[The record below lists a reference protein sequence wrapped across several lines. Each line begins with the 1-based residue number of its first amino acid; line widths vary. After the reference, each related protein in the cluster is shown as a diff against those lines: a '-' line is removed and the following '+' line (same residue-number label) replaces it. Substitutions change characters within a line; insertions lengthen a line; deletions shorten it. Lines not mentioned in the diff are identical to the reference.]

1 MRQPQ
6 QITIQES
13 ECTIKLTTSEV
24 ATMIGMV
31 TDLIDFGYAY
41 SYGQDDPD
49 MAEDL
54 TGLKIIKHK
63 LLRAL
68 ERD

>member
-31 TDLIDFGYAY
+31 TDLID
-41 SYGQDDPD
+41 SCEKDSVQDDPD

-54 TGLKIIKHK
+54 TGLKIMKHK